1 MALFKSGNP
10 ALDKETF
17 VKCEKSKDDINVM
30 TISGTVNKT
39 AILLLLTMAS
49 SFVTWRLFFSTYDFE
64 LIKTFVIVGSII
76 GLALAFFISFN
87 KDLAG
92 YLSPLY
98 AIFEGLALGG
108 LSAVMEKAFPG
119 IVIQSLSLT
128 FSIFIALLAIYKLRL
143 IKVTENFKLIVASAT
158 VGIALYYLASLALRI
173 IGIELPLIHESTTGG
188 IIFSIFVVIL
198 ASVNLVVDFDF
209 IEQGADNKVPKYMEW
224 YGAFGLLVT
233 VIWLYVE
240 ILRLLGKSR
249 KR

>member
-10 ALDKETF
+10 ALDKDTF
-17 VKCEKSKDDINVM
+17 SQCEKAKDKTKVM

-39 AILLLLTMAS
+39 AILLLLTMIS
-49 SFVTWRLFFSTYDFE
+49 SYVTWRLFFTTYDWE
-64 LIKTFVIVGSII
+64 LIRIIVIVGSIV
-76 GLALAFFISFN
+76 GLALAFFIAFN
-87 KDLAG
+87 KDLAA
-92 YLSPLY
+92 YLSPFY

-108 LSAVMEKAFPG
+108 LSAVMENAFPG

-128 FSIFIALLAIYKLRL
+128 FSIFIALLAIYKSGI
-143 IKVTENFKLIVASAT
+143 IKVTENVKLIIASAT
-158 VGIALYYLASLALRI
+158 SGIALYYLASLGL
-173 IGIELPLIHESTTGG
+173 GLFDVELPLIHENNTGG
-188 IIFSIFVVIL
+188 IIFSVFVVVL

-209 IEQGADNKVPKYMEW
+209 IEQGAENKVPKYMEW

-249 KR
+249 RR

>member
-1 MALFKSGNP
+1 
-10 ALDKETF
+10 
-17 VKCEKSKDDINVM
+17 M

-39 AILLLLTMAS
+39 AFLLLLTMVS
-49 SFVTWRLFFSTYDFE
+49 SFVTWRLFFTTYDWE
-64 LIKTFVIVGSII
+64 LIKIIVIGGSLL
-76 GLALAFFISFN
+76 GLALAFFIAFN
-87 KDLAG
+87 KDLAA

-98 AIFEGLALGG
+98 ALFEGLALGG
-108 LSAVMEKAFPG
+108 LSAVMENAFTG

-128 FSIFIALLAIYKLRL
+128 FSIFITLIVIYKLGL

-158 VGIALYYLASLALRI
+158 SGIALYYLASLGLGLF
-173 IGIELPLIHESTTGG
+173 GIELPLIHENTTGG
-188 IIFSIFVVIL
+188 IIFSVFVVVL

-209 IEQGADNKVPKYMEW
+209 IEQGADKKVPKYMEW

>member
-17 VKCEKSKDDINVM
+17 SHCEKAIDESKVM

-39 AILLLLTMAS
+39 AVLLLLTMIS
-49 SFVTWRLFFSTYDFE
+49 SYVTWQLFFSTYDYE
-64 LIKTFVIVGSII
+64 LIRMFVIGGSLI
-76 GLALAFFISFN
+76 GLALAFFIAFN

-108 LSAVMEKAFPG
+108 LSAIMENAFPG

-128 FSIFIALLAIYKLRL
+128 FSIFLTLLIIYKLRL

-158 VGIALYYLASLALRI
+158 SGIALYYLASLGLRI
-173 IGIELPLIHESTTGG
+173 FGVELPLIHENTTGG
-188 IIFSIFVVIL
+188 IVFSIFVVIL
-198 ASVNLVVDFDF
+198 ASANLVVDFDF
-209 IEQGADNKVPKYMEW
+209 IEQGAENKVPKYMEW

-233 VIWLYVE
+233 VIWLYIE

>member
-17 VKCEKSKDDINVM
+17 SHCEKAIDESKVM

-39 AILLLLTMAS
+39 AILLLLTMIS
-49 SFVTWRLFFSTYDFE
+49 SYVTWQLFFSTYDYE
-64 LIKTFVIVGSII
+64 LIRVFVIGGSLI
-76 GLALAFFISFN
+76 GLALAFFIAFN

-98 AIFEGLALGG
+98 SIFEGLALGG
-108 LSAVMEKAFPG
+108 LSAIMENAFPG

-128 FSIFIALLAIYKLRL
+128 FSIFLTLLIIYKLRL

-158 VGIALYYLASLALRI
+158 AGIALYYLASLGLRI
-173 IGIELPLIHESTTGG
+173 FGIELPLIHENTTGG

-198 ASVNLVVDFDF
+198 ASANLVVDFDF
-209 IEQGADNKVPKYMEW
+209 IEQGAENKVPKYMEW

-233 VIWLYVE
+233 VIWLYIE